1 MTKDINK
8 MFLEF
13 QNKILIQKL
22 EKYKEEN
29 TELKAVIIKFASRIV
44 ELEKLINTENKQNNT
59 YL

>member
-13 QNKILIQKL
+13 QNKILIEKL